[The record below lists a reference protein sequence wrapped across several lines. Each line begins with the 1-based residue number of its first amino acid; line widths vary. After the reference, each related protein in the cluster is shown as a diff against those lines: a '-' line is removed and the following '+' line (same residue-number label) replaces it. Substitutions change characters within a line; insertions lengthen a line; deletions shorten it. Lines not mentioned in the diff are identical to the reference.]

1 VINQSRQQEET
12 PVASRHRHRPAV
24 VRQSRRASRG
34 NHRCSSDPA
43 DAPFMPRKKKPDP
56 LAESKPSRRAE
67 RIEILCFP
75 EEKAQILRRAG
86 NVPLGRWARIQ
97 LQGKRPSTS
106 DAVPFSRM
114 LGFAE
119 TIERLALEGNL
130 DAILKASRSVQQ
142 HLRRAKS

>member
-1 VINQSRQQEET
+1 
-12 PVASRHRHRPAV
+12 
-24 VRQSRRASRG
+24 
-34 NHRCSSDPA
+34 
-43 DAPFMPRKKKPDP
+43 MPRKKKPDP
-56 LAESKPSRRAE
+56 LAGSKPSRRAE

-75 EEKAQILRRAG
+75 DEKAQILRRAG

-119 TIERLALEGNL
+119 TIERLALEGDL